1 VCAVIAVLV
10 GTWFFSVSSA
20 VAATPIFD
28 YSNLLRFQSPNPQA
42 FGGWAKRLRTVPDLD
57 HDGVNEILVS
67 DYNESFGGFPGAG
80 RVYMQDGDT
89 RQIMYSLDSPQIQA
103 GANFGQWP
111 AVIGDVNGDGSPD
124 FLVTADGQST
134 LADGTP
140 CTPPATGPLGGC
152 NQQQGKA
159 WVFEGRTGQ
168 MLYELNNPHPQGFAR
183 FGFGAGR
190 AGDINGDGVPDII
203 VTGFSNDVPT
213 GCGLGADGRR
223 LPAVSVPAGCHSGE
237 GEAFIFSGKPSD
249 HANGQS
255 GLLRTLNL
263 PPSDETPPPCGG
275 TGRGVVSC
283 GGFGGGAQGIG
294 DINGDGVIDQQVA
307 ARTFNYDTIT
317 HGPCADPA
325 APSCNKSQ
333 GAVYLFSGKDGSL
346 IRRTDDPVPQAGAL
360 FGPGDIPPLSPGDVN
375 GDGVPDYYSTGFLQD
390 GSTGLFEAGRAWV
403 FSGRTGQVLYELK
416 DPTPHVG
423 GFFGFSMATTDYN
436 RDGTPDLYVG
446 KEPHHATMGADD
458 QSGGTYV
465 FDGKDGSLLKS
476 LVLPASDAQLG
487 GAANVGSNLGW
498 TVIAP
503 GDLNGDGQPDFV
515 AGAPFQDADPS
526 GVLPFN
532 CQAPTPGCLQD
543 VGTEFFFMS
552 NNQVNPVM
560 TGAPS
565 GITVMT
571 GAASGITAKGAV
583 LHGAIDTRGRATT
596 WRFQYGT
603 TRGYGRSTAVRS
615 IGPDLGT
622 VPVAQR
628 IGGLRPFTTYHFR
641 VVGTTSSTGMV
652 SYGPDRSFR
661 TGATGTLALA
671 PDALT
676 VSHGRL
682 SIPLTCASTLACRGR
697 VTVNTRTRIV
707 HSRAT
712 GLVLCATRTFAIGA
726 HRRATVSVRVRPA
739 CLSLLARAP
748 RRRSA
753 GARAPRRSVAGLLSS
768 YPRSGQRAVVRSVT
782 LALR

>member
-1 VCAVIAVLV
+1 LV

-28 YSNLLRFQSPNPQA
+28 YSNLTRFESPNPQA
-42 FGGWAKRLRTVPDLD
+42 NGGWAKRLRTVPDLD
-57 HDGVNEILVS
+57 RDGVNEILVS

-89 RQIMYSLDSPQIQA
+89 RKIMYSLDSPQIQA

-124 FLVTADGQST
+124 FVVTADGQST

-140 CTPPATGPLGGC
+140 CTPPPTGPLGGC
-152 NQQQGKA
+152 NQGQGKA

-249 HANGQS
+249 HANGQP

-263 PPSDETPPPCGG
+263 PPSDEAPAPCGG
-275 TGRGVVSC
+275 LGIGVVSC
-283 GGFGGGAQGIG
+283 GNFGGGAQGIG
-294 DINGDGVIDQQVA
+294 DINGDGVVDQQVA
-307 ARTFNYDTIT
+307 GRSFNYDTIT
-317 HGPCADPA
+317 HGPCANPA

-375 GDGVPDYYSTGFLQD
+375 KDGVPDYYSTGFLQD
-390 GSTGLFEAGRAWV
+390 GSTGLKEAGRAWV
-403 FSGRTGQVLYELK
+403 FSGRTGKVLYEVK

-423 GFFGFSMATTDYN
+423 GFFGFAMATTDYN
-436 RDGTPDLYVG
+436 KDGTPDLYVG

-458 QSGGTYV
+458 QSGGTYI

-487 GAANVGSNLGW
+487 TPTNVGSNLGW
-498 TVIAP
+498 TLIAP
-503 GDLNGDGQPDFV
+503 GDLNGDGKPDFV

-543 VGTEFFFMS
+543 VGREYFFYS
-552 NNQVNPVM
+552 NASATPPVVSGYGL
-560 TGAPS
+560 TNRVFAVGGAKTS
-565 GITVMT
+565 RFAS
-571 GAASGITAKGAV
+571 AAVKKHKKAKAKK
-583 LHGAIDTRGRATT
+583 H
-596 WRFQYGT
+596 QKGT
-603 TRGYGRSTAVRS
+603 TFRYTLSEAATVR
-615 IGPDLGT
+615 I
-622 VPVAQR
+622 VIAQR
-628 IGGLRPFTTYHFR
+628 
-641 VVGTTSSTGMV
+641 V
-652 SYGPDRSFR
+652 
-661 TGATGTLALA
+661 
-671 PDALT
+671 
-676 VSHGRL
+676 
-682 SIPLTCASTLACRGR
+682 
-697 VTVNTRTRIV
+697 
-707 HSRAT
+707 
-712 GLVLCATRTFAIGA
+712 
-726 HRRATVSVRVRPA
+726 
-739 CLSLLARAP
+739 
-748 RRRSA
+748 
-753 GARAPRRSVAGLLSS
+753 
-768 YPRSGQRAVVRSVT
+768 SGQRKGTRCVT
-782 LALR
+782 PTKKLTKEKCTRLSARGTLTRTSHSGTNRVAFSGRIGTKALKVGDYEATITATNTASKISTPKTITFTIVQR